1 MNDKLID
8 FIASLSNYT
17 GRSIEETYSV
27 EDRCQL
33 IEQTLDAYED
43 IEIKKGTF
51 NNLNNEQ
58 IKYLKVMFD
67 TVNEILK
74 ENQHFN

>member
-8 FIASLSNYT
+8 FIANLSNYT

-27 EDRCQL
+27 EDRCWL
-33 IEQTLDAYED
+33 IEQTLDSFED

-67 TVNEILK
+67 AANEVLK
-74 ENQHFN
+74 ENHNFN